1 MFSITSGAELYILN
15 ILKPLVGQ
23 CRYSVTSTMV
33 FSNKFKENSHKLN
46 RFYEVVSFDAAN
58 LFTSINVPRVVDY
71 IVEKI
76 YENPTDFFPINSS
89 ENFPPQN
96 FFKEFLL
103 AVLLKYSAFWTL
115 NGYYRQKCGL
125 SMGSKLSPAISNIF
139 LNMLESVTIKIS

>member
-15 ILKPLVGQ
+15 ILKPLVEQ

-71 IVEKI
+71 IVGII
-76 YENPTDFFPINSS
+76 YENPTDFFPINSFV
-89 ENFPPQN
+89 NFPPQN
-96 FFKEFLL
+96 FLRNF
-103 AVLLKYSAFWTL
+103 FW
-115 NGYYRQKCGL
+115 L
-125 SMGSKLSPAISNIF
+125 SF
-139 LNMLESVTIKIS
+139 